1 MPFERD
7 AHGKRRAANESTAH
21 PWDGGWTQFPFDER
35 EAQRRQQPWRRKV
48 TKVPQDDAVIL
59 LTHAGPDGS
68 GTSLVTAKDADSAWP
83 RRN

>member
-21 PWDGGWTQFPFDER
+21 PWDGGWTQFPFDEQ

-48 TKVPQDDAVIL
+48 TKVPENDAVIL

-68 GTSLVTAKDADSAWP
+68 GT
-83 RRN
+83 